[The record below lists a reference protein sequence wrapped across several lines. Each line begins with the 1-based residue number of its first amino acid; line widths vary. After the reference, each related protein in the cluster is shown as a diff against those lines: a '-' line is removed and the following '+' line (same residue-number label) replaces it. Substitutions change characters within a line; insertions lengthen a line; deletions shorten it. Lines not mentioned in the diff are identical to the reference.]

1 MKNLA
6 RFLSAILLLAAPP
19 LFAQAP
25 AASTDPLAP
34 TLGAKSAVEIDR
46 EWQQSVAKYDA
57 ERNRLVAEAERQAN
71 DGPFRPD
78 WATLVKYQ
86 PPQWYQDAKFGI
98 FIHWGV
104 YSVPAA
110 QSEWYPREMYHPG
123 EVAYKNFREHY
134 ASTDP
139 AQKDAR
145 GYKDLIPLFRA
156 EHFNAEAWA
165 KLFKDAGAQ
174 YVVPVAEHHDGFSMY
189 DSGLSDWTVVKMG
202 PKRDT
207 LGELA
212 KAVRSEGLHFGL
224 SSHRVEH
231 NFFYDGGRA
240 IRSDVND
247 PKNAGLYG
255 PAHEFI
261 SGDGGL
267 TNDWTYVSDAWARD
281 WLARDTELVEKYKPE
296 IVYFDWWIG
305 QPLMRRAVAEFAA
318 FYYNYAAAHGTTA
331 VINFK
336 DFAINHKAGVLDFER
351 GQQDRI
357 VPDHWQTDTSISDQ
371 SWGYIEHDTFKT
383 PAFLVDQ
390 LVDIVSKNGN
400 LLLNFGPRSD
410 GTIPDEVRATLLEMG
425 AWLKVNG
432 EAIYATTP
440 WKTFG
445 EGPTKVQ
452 AGSFHDT
459 DTKPYTAEDFR
470 FTAKGSTVY
479 AIGMACPK
487 DGKATIRSLGW
498 AHEGS
503 ALPIASIEL
512 LGSTGKVTW
521 TQGAN
526 ALDVTLPSDAA
537 CKYAYA
543 LKVTPAAK

>member
-6 RFLSAILLLAAPP
+6 RFLSAILLLAAPL

-34 TLGAKSAVEIDR
+34 TLGVKSALEIDR

-57 ERNRLVAEAERQAN
+57 ERNRLAAEAERQAN

-139 AQKDAR
+139 AQKDAK

-156 EHFNAEAWA
+156 EHFDAEAWA

-212 KAVRSEGLHFGL
+212 MAVRGEGLHFGL

-351 GQQDRI
+351 GQQDHI
-357 VPDHWQTDTSISDQ
+357 VSDHWQTDTSISDA

-445 EGPTKVQ
+445 EGPTQVQ

-503 ALPIASIEL
+503 ALSIATIEL
-512 LGSTGKVTW
+512 LGSRGKVTW

-543 LKVTPAAK
+543 LKVTPVAK